1 MNYLIEDLEK
11 RSNQPR
17 CDMQF
22 SVSKNALLN
31 ELNLLQGIVEKKSTI
46 PILSNVLIETV
57 NDSTIS
63 LVATDLD
70 VSLQTECAAESGR
83 PGSIVLQARKLFE
96 IVRNLPD
103 AEINFAK
110 EENDWVKIVCAS
122 SEFRIVG
129 QSKEHFP
136 STPKAEKAGVTIP
149 AAVLHGLINRTVF
162 AITQEE
168 SRYALNGALLSFGEG
183 RLQMVATDGHRLA
196 LAAASLDQ
204 AVDGADPLKVIIP
217 KKALIELARLTAGA
231 EEDLELSRDENHLYF
246 EIQNRHLTSRML
258 AGQFPNYDLV
268 LPKNNDKSI
277 SLNVDRITQA
287 IKRAALMADERS
299 HGVKVDLATGKLS
312 ITSQSAD
319 VGEAREVIPLDYT
332 GDNLSIGFNAQYVLD
347 FLGVVGTDEVL
358 FEFKDEQSPALLR
371 PSGDGPADYKYVV
384 MPMRLL

>member
-1 MNYLIEDLEK
+1 
-11 RSNQPR
+11 
-17 CDMQF
+17 MQF
-22 SVSKNALLN
+22 SVSKNVLLR

-46 PILSNVLIETV
+46 PILSNVLIETA
-57 NDSTIS
+57 NDSMIS

-70 VSLQTECAAESGR
+70 VSLQTECAAESAR

-103 AEINFAK
+103 AEIQFAK
-110 EENDWVKIVCAS
+110 EDNDWVKIVCAS

-129 QSKEHFP
+129 QAKEHFP
-136 STPKAEKAGVTIP
+136 STPRADKAGVTIP
-149 AAVLHGLINRTVF
+149 AAVMNGLINRTVF

-168 SRYALNGALLSFGEG
+168 SRYALNGALLSSGEG

-204 AVDGADPLKVIIP
+204 SLDASADQLKVIVP
-217 KKALIELARLTAGA
+217 KKALIELAKLTAGA
-231 EEDLELSRDENHLYF
+231 EEDLEFSRDENHLYF
-246 EIQNRHLTSRML
+246 QIQNRHLTSRML

-277 SLNVDRITQA
+277 TLNVDRITQA
-287 IKRAALMADERS
+287 IRRAALMADERS
-299 HGVKVDLATGKLS
+299 HGVKIDLTNGKLS

-319 VGEAREVIPLDYT
+319 VGEAKDVIALDYT

-347 FLGVVGTDEVL
+347 FLGVVGTDEVM

-371 PSGDGPADYKYVV
+371 PSGDGESDYKYVV

>member
-1 MNYLIEDLEK
+1 M
-11 RSNQPR
+11 R
-17 CDMQF
+17 F
-22 SVSKNALLN
+22 SVGKNVLLK

-70 VSLQTECAAESGR
+70 VSLQTECSAESER
-83 PGSIVLQARKLFE
+83 PGSMVLQARKLFE

-103 AEINFAK
+103 AEINFTK
-110 EENDWVKIVCAS
+110 EDNDWVKVLCAS

-129 QSKEHFP
+129 QAKEHFP
-136 STPKAEKAGVTIP
+136 STPKAEKAGITIP
-149 AAVLHGLINRTVF
+149 AKVLHNLINRTVF

-168 SRYALNGALLSFGEG
+168 SRYALNGALLQFGEG

-196 LAAASLDQ
+196 LAVSDLESS
-204 AVDGADPLKVIIP
+204 VESFRVIIP
-217 KKALIELARLTAGA
+217 KKALIELAKLTAGA
-231 EEDLELSRDENHLYF
+231 EEEMEMSRDENHLYF
-246 EIQNRHLTSRML
+246 EIQSRHLTSRML

-277 SLNVDRITQA
+277 SLNADKITQA
-287 IKRAALMADERS
+287 IRRAALMADERS
-299 HGVKVDLATGKLS
+299 HGIKVDLANGKLS

-319 VGEAREVIPLDYT
+319 VGEAKEMIPLDYS
-332 GDNLSIGFNAQYVLD
+332 GDSLSIGFNAQYMLD
-347 FLGVVGTDEVL
+347 FLGVVGTDEVY

-371 PSGDGPADYKYVV
+371 PSGEGEADYKYVV

>member
-1 MNYLIEDLEK
+1 
-11 RSNQPR
+11 
-17 CDMQF
+17 MQF
-22 SVSKNALLN
+22 SVSKNALLK

-83 PGSIVLQARKLFE
+83 PGSMVLQARKLFE

-136 STPKAEKAGVTIP
+136 STPKAEKPGVTIP

-204 AVDGADPLKVIIP
+204 SLDGTDSLKVIIP

-277 SLNVDRITQA
+277 ALNVDRITQA

-299 HGVKVDLATGKLS
+299 HGVKIDLATGKLS

-319 VGEAREVIPLDYT
+319 VGEAKEVIPLDYT

-371 PSGDGPADYKYVV
+371 PSGDGESNYKYVV

>member
-1 MNYLIEDLEK
+1 
-11 RSNQPR
+11 
-17 CDMQF
+17 MQF
-22 SVSKNALLN
+22 SVSKNVLLK

-70 VSLQTECAAESGR
+70 VSLQTECAAESSR

-204 AVDGADPLKVIIP
+204 SMDGADPLKVIIP

-277 SLNVDRITQA
+277 SLNVDRITQS

-319 VGEAREVIPLDYT
+319 VGEAKEVIPLDYT

-371 PSGDGPADYKYVV
+371 PSGDGQSDYKYVV

>member
-1 MNYLIEDLEK
+1 
-11 RSNQPR
+11 
-17 CDMQF
+17 MQF
-22 SVSKNALLN
+22 SVSKNALLK

-46 PILSNVLIETV
+46 PILSNVLIETA
-57 NDSTIS
+57 NESSIS

-70 VSLQTECAAESGR
+70 VSLQTECAAESSR
-83 PGSIVLQARKLFE
+83 SGSIVLQARKLFE

-103 AEINFAK
+103 AEIGFTK
-110 EENDWVKIVCAS
+110 EDNDWVKIVCAS

-129 QSKEHFP
+129 QAKEHFP
-136 STPKAEKAGVTIP
+136 STPKADKAGVTIP
-149 AAVLHGLINRTVF
+149 AAVLNSLINRTAF

-168 SRYALNGALLSFGEG
+168 SRYALNGALLSIDEG

-196 LAAASLDQ
+196 LAAANLDQ
-204 AVDGADPLKVIIP
+204 PADGADHFKVIIP
-217 KKALIELARLTAGA
+217 KKALIELAKLTAGA
-231 EEDLELSRDENHLYF
+231 EEDLDMSRDENHLYF

-277 SLNVDRITQA
+277 SLNVERITQA
-287 IKRAALMADERS
+287 VKRAALMADERS
-299 HGVKVDLATGKLS
+299 HGVKVELSNGKLS

-319 VGEAREVIPLDYT
+319 VGEAKEVIPLDYS
-332 GDNLSIGFNAQYVLD
+332 GDTLSIGFNAQYVLD

-371 PSGDGPADYKYVV
+371 PSGEGQSDYKYVV

>member
-1 MNYLIEDLEK
+1 M
-11 RSNQPR
+11 R
-17 CDMQF
+17 F
-22 SVSKNALLN
+22 SIGKNVLLK

-57 NDSTIS
+57 NDATIS
-63 LVATDLD
+63 LIATDLD
-70 VSLQTECAAESGR
+70 VSLQTECAAESAK
-83 PGSIVLQARKLFE
+83 PGSMVLQARKLFE

-103 AEINFAK
+103 SEINFNK
-110 EENDWVKIVCAS
+110 EDNDWVKVVCAS

-136 STPKAEKAGVTIP
+136 STPKAEKAGITIP
-149 AAVLHGLINRTVF
+149 ASVLHTLINRTVF

-168 SRYALNGALLSFGEG
+168 SRYALNGALLLFSEG
-183 RLQMVATDGHRLA
+183 RLQMVATDGHRLS
-196 LAAASLDQ
+196 LAASDLESS
-204 AVDGADPLKVIIP
+204 GESFKVIIP
-217 KKALIELARLTAGA
+217 KKALIELAKLTAGA
-231 EEDLELSRDENHLYF
+231 EDVIEMSRDENHLYF
-246 EIQNRHLTSRML
+246 EIQSRHLTSRML

-277 SLNVDRITQA
+277 SLNADKISQA

-299 HGVKVDLATGKLS
+299 HGIKVDLASGRLS

-319 VGEAREVIPLDYT
+319 VGEAKEMIPLDYT
-332 GDNLSIGFNAQYVLD
+332 GDSLSIGFNAQYMLD

-371 PSGDGPADYKYVV
+371 PSGEGEADYKYVV